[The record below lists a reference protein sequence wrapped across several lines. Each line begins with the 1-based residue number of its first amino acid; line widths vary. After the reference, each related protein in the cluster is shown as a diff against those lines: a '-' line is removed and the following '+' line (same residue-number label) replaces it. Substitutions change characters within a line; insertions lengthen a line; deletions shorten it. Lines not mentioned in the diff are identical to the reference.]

1 MKFFQLINIYHFTVT
16 NSIITKPTEKGTLQ
30 VLDYVIFAGFLIIS
44 TAVGIYFAVKEHFEK
59 KNKTNEATSDY
70 LMAGRSMSFGEM
82 IIF

>member
-1 MKFFQLINIYHFTVT
+1 M
-16 NSIITKPTEKGTLQ
+16 
-30 VLDYVIFAGFLIIS
+30 LDYVIFAGFLIIS
-44 TAVGIYFAVKEHFEK
+44 TAVGIYFAVKEHFKK